1 MFPDGLRGQTSN
13 VETGVI
19 SHIGQVA
26 IHVQDVERA
35 TAFYR
40 DVLGLEHLFS
50 APPGL
55 SFFRCGEVRLMLAR
69 PERSAPTPSS
79 VLYYAVEDVTAAHRT
94 LSAAGADVVSAPHI
108 IHRTAEMELWM
119 AFFRDGEGNT
129 FGVMNEAPPA
139 GPRRWANG

>member
-1 MFPDGLRGQTSN
+1 VATSALPPTRLGQ
-13 VETGVI
+13 I
-19 SHIGQVA
+19 A
-26 IHVQDVERA
+26 ITVKDVERA

-69 PERSAPTPSS
+69 PEGTEQVPPASL
-79 VLYYAVEDVTAAHRT
+79 LYYAVPDV
-94 LSAAGADVVSAPHI
+94 SAAYDTLVERGAEVVSKPGV
-108 IHRTAEMELWM
+108 IHRTESMELWM

-129 FGVMNEAPPA
+129 FAVMDEVPA
-139 GPRRWANG
+139 ASS